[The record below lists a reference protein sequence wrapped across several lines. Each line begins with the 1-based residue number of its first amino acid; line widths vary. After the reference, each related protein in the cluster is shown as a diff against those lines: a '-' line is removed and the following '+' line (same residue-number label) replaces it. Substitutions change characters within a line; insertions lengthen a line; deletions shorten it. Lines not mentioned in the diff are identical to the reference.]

1 MRQVMIE
8 GPVELIIHISTS
20 DDGSGTLTVSTR
32 ITGTDGTDITYE
44 YTQSKQKAETG
55 VAQVVFNNTYTSST
69 NTEGYDASVNLTGTK
84 TLTNRPMVDGEFQF
98 NVLSNGSVV
107 SSGTNT
113 ADGIVTFTPINYTND
128 QLIQDHA
135 NGIASKEGNTYTYVY
150 DVEEVTPSNGVSIVA
165 GKRVSASARR
175 KAQVIGL
182 DGQKRIVQNQLPHP
196 YGRHQGESDSA
207 GAFRKA
213 DFHGVCQ

>member
-1 MRQVMIE
+1 MIE

-32 ITGTDGTDITYE
+32 ITGTNGTDITYE

-84 TLTNRPMVDGEFQF
+84 TLTNHPMVDGEFQF

-150 DVEEVTPSNGVSIVA
+150 DVEEVTPGNGVSIVA
-165 GKRVSASARR
+165 GKFSVTV
-175 KAQVIGL
+175 KVTDNGDGKLVTKVIYPEGGL
-182 DGQKRIVQNQLPHP
+182 AFENA
-196 YGRHQGESDSA
+196 YG
-207 GAFRKA
+207 
-213 DFHGVCQ
+213 